1 MTLLMSSS
9 QPLRQQLRQQVRH
22 ARRQLAPQQQQHA
35 AQQLSLRLQTLPQ
48 IQHSQH
54 IAVYVAHDGEI
65 DPQPFIEWL
74 WQQGKSVYLPVLHPF
89 SRGHLL
95 FLHYDANTCMTHNRY
110 QIREPKLDV
119 RHVKPI
125 AELDVI
131 CTPLVAF
138 DGSGQRLGMGGGY
151 YDRTLSQWHQH
162 RQGPYPIGIGHD
174 CQYIPQLPNEAW
186 DVPLPIIITPNHQYT
201 DAQS

>member
-1 MTLLMSSS
+1 MITPPISNT
-9 QPLRQQLRQQVRH
+9 QPLRYQLRQQIRH
-22 ARRQLAPQQQQHA
+22 ARQQLSPQQQHHA
-35 AQQLSLRLQTLPQ
+35 AQQLSQRLQALDR

-54 IAVYVAHDGEI
+54 IAVYLANDGEI

-89 SRGHLL
+89 SKGHLL
-95 FLHYDANTCMTHNRY
+95 FLHYEANTPMTTNRY
-110 QIREPKLDV
+110 HISEPKLDV
-119 RHVKPI
+119 RRVKPI

-138 DGSGQRLGMGGGY
+138 DSNGQRLGMGGGY

-174 CQYIPQLPNEAW
+174 CQYIPQLPNEKW
-186 DVPLPIIITPNHQYT
+186 DVPLPLIITPNHLFT
-201 DAQS
+201 ES

>member
-1 MTLLMSSS
+1 MITPPISNT
-9 QPLRQQLRQQVRH
+9 QPLRYQLRQQIRH
-22 ARRQLAPQQQQHA
+22 ARQQLSPQQQHHA
-35 AQQLSLRLQTLPQ
+35 AQQLSQRLQALDC

-54 IAVYVAHDGEI
+54 IAVYLANDGEI
-65 DPQPFIEWL
+65 DPQPFIDWL

-89 SRGHLL
+89 SKGHLL
-95 FLHYDANTCMTHNRY
+95 FLHYEANTPMTTNRY
-110 QIREPKLDV
+110 HISEPKLDV
-119 RHVKPI
+119 RRVKPI

-138 DGSGQRLGMGGGY
+138 DSNGQRLGMGGGY

-174 CQYIPQLPNEAW
+174 CQYIPQLPNEKW
-186 DVPLPIIITPNHQYT
+186 DVPLPLIITPNHLFT
-201 DAQS
+201 ES